1 MKDEKP
7 IAIGNL
13 SLAPENEPMA
23 HVSLRIPEY
32 VVEYYR
38 AYPNYT
44 KVMRRVLKAYAEQQ
58 LRQTSDEV

>member
-13 SLAPENEPMA
+13 SLDPENEPMA

-44 KVMRRVLKAYAEQQ
+44 KVMRRVLKAYAD
-58 LRQTSDEV
+58 L